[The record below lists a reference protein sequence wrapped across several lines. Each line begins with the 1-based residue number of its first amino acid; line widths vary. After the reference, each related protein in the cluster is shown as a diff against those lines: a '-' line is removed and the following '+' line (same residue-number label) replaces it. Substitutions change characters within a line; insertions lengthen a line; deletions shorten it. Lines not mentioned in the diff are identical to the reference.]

1 MRNSPRTQN
10 IIQKLAT
17 GKLFSIISVAQAAVH
32 LCAYIAAFVKLI
44 MIEAG
49 GYYDIGVIIF
59 LGMTII
65 SMPLFAIE
73 LWLIRHSL
81 KISNRQKF
89 WGYVTHAL
97 TFVWS
102 LSIVK
107 ISYFN
112 N

>member
-1 MRNSPRTQN
+1 MKNRPPTQN
-10 IIQKLAT
+10 LIQKLAA
-17 GKLFSIISVAQAAVH
+17 GKLFSIISVACATVH
-32 LCAYIAAFVKLI
+32 ICAYIAAFVKLI

-49 GYYDIGVIIF
+49 GYYDIGVIVF

-73 LWLIRHSL
+73 LWLIRHSV
-81 KISNRQKF
+81 KISKRQRF
-89 WGYVTHAL
+89 WGYVTHFL

-107 ISYFN
+107 ISYFI
-112 N
+112 

>member
-1 MRNSPRTQN
+1 MKNRPPAQN
-10 IIQKLAT
+10 LIKNLAA
-17 GKLFSIISVAQAAVH
+17 GKLFSIISVAQVVIH

-59 LGMTII
+59 LSISI
-65 SMPLFAIE
+65 VSMPLFAIE
-73 LWLIRHSL
+73 LWLIRYSV
-81 KISNRQKF
+81 KISKRQRL
-89 WGYVTHAL
+89 WGYFTHFM

-107 ISYFN
+107 ISYFI
-112 N
+112 

>member
-1 MRNSPRTQN
+1 MKNRPPAQN
-10 IIQKLAT
+10 LIKKLAAD
-17 GKLFSIISVAQAAVH
+17 KLFSIISVAQVAIH

-59 LGMTII
+59 LAMSIV

-73 LWLIRHSL
+73 LWLIRHSIN
-81 KISNRQKF
+81 ISKRQRF
-89 WGYVTHAL
+89 WGYITHFL

-107 ISYFN
+107 ISYF
-112 N
+112 